1 MRRNFG
7 KRGVMS
13 LENENPDLPTEGG
26 EELGAAEQS
35 LETDLVEIAEDG
47 AEADTEDAEIE
58 EAVETAE
65 ALEALAED
73 LKVIAQESGG
83 LNSHTAQA
91 IGRLSSHLYGRL
103 GYAHQSM
110 PALESFGSTSGR
122 VGSTTI
128 GLEDIKDQVKKI
140 WEQIVAQIKKSIE
153 WVKNFFTKM
162 FGAANKLEKRAKA
175 LADRAGNATGGAG
188 KPIENERLAKALHI
202 SGTVPSSIS
211 AKVAEMKKLS
221 DAVFSANRTKIGEE
235 IASALENGS
244 TEQLGKIEGTADGI
258 AGVSKVSNPEGEG
271 FTAPNAGMA
280 VYRSAE
286 LPGGMAVIVVAADD
300 GATDEQARDALG
312 RTVARVS
319 AFKPSAKAEAK
330 KELPALAPA
339 EAGKV
344 AEIVAEIAI
353 VLQGYKASL
362 DKVSKAKDRIIK
374 AAEKLGR
381 AAATEQ
387 DEQKKADQKDMQ
399 RLAASSARL
408 LDQPAT
414 DFSRYSLQTGTAL
427 LNYVEL
433 SLKASEAK

>member
-13 LENENPDLPTEGG
+13 LENEDSTLPPEGG
-26 EELGAAEQS
+26 DELGAAEQS

-65 ALEALAED
+65 ALEALADD

-91 IGRLSSHLYGRL
+91 IGRVASHLYGRL
-103 GYAHQSM
+103 GYTHQSM
-110 PALESFGSTSGR
+110 PALEAFGSTSGR

-162 FGAANKLEKRAKA
+162 FGAANKLEKRAKS

-202 SGTVPSSIS
+202 SGTVPASIS
-211 AKVAEMKKLS
+211 AKVADMKKLA
-221 DAVFSANRTKIGEE
+221 DGIFAGGRVKVGED

-244 TEQLGKIEGTADGI
+244 TEDLTKIEVDSKI
-258 AGVSKVSNPEGEG
+258 QGVEKVANAEGEG

-280 VYRSAE
+280 IYRSGE
-286 LPGGMAVIVVAADD
+286 LPGGMAVISVGLDA
-300 GATDEQARDALG
+300 GATDDQARDALG
-312 RTVARVS
+312 RMTARVS
-319 AFKPSAKAEAK
+319 AFKPSAKAEPK

-362 DKVSKAKDRIIK
+362 DKLSKAKDRIIK

-387 DEQKKADQKDMQ
+387 DEQKKGDQKDMQ
-399 RLAASSARL
+399 RLAASAARL

-414 DFSRYSLQTGTAL
+414 DFCRYSLQTGTAL

>member
-13 LENENPDLPTEGG
+13 LENEDTNPPVDGG

-58 EAVETAE
+58 EAVDTAE

-73 LKVIAQESGG
+73 LKVIAQEAGG

-91 IGRLSSHLYGRL
+91 IGRVASHLYGRL
-103 GYAHQSM
+103 GYEHQSM
-110 PALESFGSTSGR
+110 PAMESFGSTSGR

-175 LADRAGNATGGAG
+175 LASRAESSTGGAG

-202 SGTVPSSIS
+202 GGAVPASIS
-211 AKVAEMKKLS
+211 AKVADMKKLA
-221 DAVFSANRTKIGEE
+221 DGVFAANRVKLGED

-244 TEQLGKIEGTADGI
+244 AEEMG
-258 AGVSKVSNPEGEG
+258 KVSDDTNIPGTEKVANPEAEG

-280 VYRSAE
+280 IYRSGE
-286 LPGGMAVIVVAADD
+286 LPGGMAVIGIGIDAN
-300 GATDEQARDALG
+300 ATPEQARDALG
-312 RTVARVS
+312 RMTARVS
-319 AFKPSAKAEAK
+319 AYKPSAKAEAK

-362 DKVSKAKDRIIK
+362 DKLSKAKDRIIK

-387 DEQKKADQKDMQ
+387 DEQKKGDQKDMQ

-414 DFSRYSLQTGTAL
+414 DYCRYSLQTGTAL